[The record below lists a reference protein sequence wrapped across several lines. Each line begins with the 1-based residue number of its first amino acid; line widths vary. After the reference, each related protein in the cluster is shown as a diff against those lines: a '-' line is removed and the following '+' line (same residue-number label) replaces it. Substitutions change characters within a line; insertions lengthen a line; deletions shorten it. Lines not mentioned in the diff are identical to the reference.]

1 MLVLSRD
8 AESRDIF
15 TVEMFQ
21 WIEHSSYLL
30 CLECLSSQWWLCSC
44 TVGWSLLPANWGAR
58 QAGVGSLYQGITVG
72 YSYKCSRQSVSFKI
86 QSSKQATITVSTQNR
101 IRRLSASEWIY
112 DTCYY
117 TDVCRLMAL
126 PGLPDFLVPVTCDD
140 VGRASWAGG
149 GIDCLYLQPLAHP
162 RCTAHCCMII
172 LLPHSTGIRCSLTPL
187 RIRART

>member
-1 MLVLSRD
+1 MSKR
-8 AESRDIF
+8 
-15 TVEMFQ
+15 
-21 WIEHSSYLL
+21 
-30 CLECLSSQWWLCSC
+30 LSSQWWLCSC

-58 QAGVGSLYQGITVG
+58 QAGVGSQYQGITVSYMYGCTQTVCKFRNPLKYAG
-72 YSYKCSRQSVSFKI
+72 Y
-86 QSSKQATITVSTQNR
+86 ITVSTQNG
-101 IRRLSASEWIY
+101 IRMLSASEWIY

-172 LLPHSTGIRCSLTPL
+172 LLPHSSGIRRSLTSL
-187 RIRART
+187 RIRVQTQT